1 MNSTSGLNPENSHND
16 KSTMYPNGMDMNS
29 SRTRLTLAI
38 LSNPRMPISNHCK
51 NTNKALNSIVYSP
64 TDRIGKVMDRV
75 YGIDVMGV
83 VPNDAFVMKPIPR
96 DMQNNP
102 SMRIA

>member
-1 MNSTSGLNPENSHND
+1 MKPEENNTS
-16 KSTMYPNGMDMNS
+16 Y
-29 SRTRLTLAI
+29 
-38 LSNPRMPISNHCK
+38 
-51 NTNKALNSIVYSP
+51 SIVKDFEIFLDEV
-64 TDRIGKVMDRV
+64 TDETSEDYDPAAAFDLEVMDRV